1 MQHVARIALFWKWNW
16 NILKQNNVF
25 NGNWEVLTKKKL
37 LFMKTRKDH
46 LYIISLRNVSIFWDE
61 KALFAENTCLIWI
74 KGLCCLYLISIRV
87 EKFHPFMYWNF
98 SFIGEI
104 IGRNILMMEKRNVS
118 EIAWKYTQKVWNS
131 IPHKIILDKSYLP
144 KWPLLQDFLREE
156 LSKELLSKAMIS
168 IHWSKEV
175 QKQLIASM
183 CVFYGCM
190 CAAFALPSFRAIS
203 IFHQILQ
210 KCWKVLAASS

>member
-16 NILKQNNVF
+16 NILKENNAF

-104 IGRNILMMEKRNVS
+104 IGRNILMMEKKKCFRNCLKIYS
-118 EIAWKYTQKVWNS
+118 KSLELYTTQNYSGQK
-131 IPHKIILDKSYLP
+131 
-144 KWPLLQDFLREE
+144 
-156 LSKELLSKAMIS
+156 LSS
-168 IHWSKEV
+168 
-175 QKQLIASM
+175 
-183 CVFYGCM
+183 
-190 CAAFALPSFRAIS
+190 
-203 IFHQILQ
+203 
-210 KCWKVLAASS
+210 